1 MSKNKISV
9 TIKSQSGGTWP
20 DAEFNI
26 HQKVRHLLEK
36 AIDEF
41 HLDPQRT
48 YEVVLDRDARSLSLD
63 ASLADAGVRDGD
75 LLLVRTVGRTVD
87 GGAIRA

>member
-1 MSKNKISV
+1 M

-26 HQKVRHLLEK
+26 HQAVRHLLGK
-36 AIDEF
+36 AVDYF
-41 HLDPQRT
+41 H
-48 YEVVLDRDARSLSLD
+48 LD
-63 ASLADAGVRDGD
+63 ASLAYEVLLVRGTDQRSLPLDASLDDAGVRDDD

-87 GGAIRA
+87 G